1 MAGELA
7 VYHEVQVVVDGKPEP
22 VLRADPVK
30 RATLTSGKSVLR
42 KVVTIPASTS
52 KEVWRYSDTGG
63 HALVTIFNA
72 DGSGA
77 ILIAER
83 FSPRTSTTDK
93 TPTGSNVVWQ
103 PSAMSCVGV
112 WQKDSDQGTIDSTP
126 GSTVSESGGFP
137 AVWTAGTRVA
147 ATRDRIAVR
156 NEGTSAV
163 NIIVQVV
170 PE

>member
-7 VYHEVQVVVDGKPEP
+7 VYHEVQVVVDGVPEP
-22 VLRADPVK
+22 VLRADPIK
-30 RATLTSGKSVLR
+30 RVALASGKGVLR
-42 KVVTIPASTS
+42 KVVSIPPNTS
-52 KEVWRYSDTGG
+52 KEVWRYSDTNG
-63 HALVTIFNA
+63 HALATIMSA
-72 DGSGA
+72 DGTGA

-83 FSPRTSTTDK
+83 FSPRTSASDK

-103 PSAMSCVGV
+103 PSAMSCAGV
-112 WQKDSDQGTIDSTP
+112 WQKDTDQGTIDSTP
-126 GSTVSESGGFP
+126 GSTVAESGGFP
-137 AVWTAGTRVA
+137 AVWTAGTRLA

-156 NEGTSAV
+156 NEGTAAV

>member
-7 VYHEVQVVVDGKPEP
+7 VYHEVQVVVDGVPEP

-30 RATLTSGKSVLR
+30 RVALASGKGVLR
-42 KVVTIPASTS
+42 KVVSIPAGTS
-52 KEVWRYSDTGG
+52 KEVWRYSDTNG
-63 HALVTIFNA
+63 HALATII
-72 DGSGA
+72 GKGA
-77 ILIAER
+77 FLIAER
-83 FSPRTSTTDK
+83 FSPRTSATDK

-103 PSAMSCVGV
+103 PSAMSCAGV
-112 WQKDSDQGTIDSTP
+112 WQKDTDQGTIDSTP
-126 GSTVSESGGFP
+126 GSTVAETAGFP

-156 NEGTSAV
+156 NEGTAAV
-163 NIIVQVV
+163 EIIVQIV